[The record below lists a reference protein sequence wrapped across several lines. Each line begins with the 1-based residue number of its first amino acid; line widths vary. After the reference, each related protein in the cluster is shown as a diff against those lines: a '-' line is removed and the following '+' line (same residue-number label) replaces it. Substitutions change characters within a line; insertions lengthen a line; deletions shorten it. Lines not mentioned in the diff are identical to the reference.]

1 MNRIFVSIL
10 FLPFCTSVSGQQT
23 LTLKRDIDSLQKVQK
38 SFSQKEIDKNHAI
51 AEMKRKNGCV
61 LPDQKKIEAAKAA
74 QKKFKTRTK

>member
-10 FLPFCTSVSGQQT
+10 FLPFCSSVSGQQT

-38 SFSQKEIDKNHAI
+38 SLSQKEIDKNHAI

-61 LPDQKKIEAAKAA
+61 LPDQKKIEAAKVA
-74 QKKFKTRTK
+74 QEKFKNRRN

>member
-10 FLPFCTSVSGQQT
+10 FLPFCTSVSGQEV
-23 LTLKRDIDSLQKVQK
+23 LTLKKDNDSLQK
-38 SFSQKEIDKNHAI
+38 EIDRNHAI
-51 AEMKRKNGCV
+51 AEIKRKNGCV